1 MLIAMG
7 KKGLLKMRAGLFTTL
22 MLSLLSCTLVAC
34 GGGGGKKYK
43 DMDEP
48 KLRAHV
54 DAIVVDDW
62 KSTGD
67 GIIDTAG
74 TVIVTDT
81 KTSIAKVK
89 ELDAL
94 LAANQTMATFTRSLE
109 AEITTRKAQT
119 KEDRDAARQAVLNGF
134 PAAEQKQINEFTSRQ
149 NTAIA
154 EERAR
159 QTKIL
164 EAIAKLAT
172 DLAAKSQGGSKG
184 IGAALFSSGGAFVK
198 AKDALDKVSDELD
211 AAKTLLDRNEGKING
226 VAAAAAA
233 NVKKAK
239 EAK

>member
-1 MLIAMG
+1 
-7 KKGLLKMRAGLFTTL
+7 MRSGLFTTL

-34 GGGGGKKYK
+34 GGGGKKYK

-81 KTSIAKVK
+81 KASIAKVK

-94 LAANQTMATFTRSLE
+94 LAGNQTMATFTRSLE
-109 AEITTRKAQT
+109 AEITSRKAQT
-119 KEDRDAARQAVLNGF
+119 NEERDAARQAVLNGF
-134 PAAEQKQINEFTSRQ
+134 SAAEQKQINDFTNRQ
-149 NTAIA
+149 NAAIA

-159 QTKIL
+159 QAKIL

-172 DLAAKSQGGSKG
+172 DLAAKSQGGGKG
-184 IGAALFSSGGAFVK
+184 IGAALLSSGGAFVE
-198 AKDALDKVSDELD
+198 AKDSLDKVSDELD
-211 AAKTLLDRNEGKING
+211 AAKTLLDMNEGKING
-226 VAAAAAA
+226 VAQAAAD